1 MIYLVVIERTYEAA
15 GYGPHDQ
22 SSTVKY
28 ETVKYFDNVESLERY
43 LLENNEKRYAA
54 DVVKRVLKAE
64 ELKPVFKVSLS
75 L

>member
-1 MIYLVVIERTYEAA
+1 MIYLVVVEKSYQEPGYYEKD
-15 GYGPHDQ
+15 P

-28 ETVKYFDNVESLERY
+28 ETNKYFDDIVALERY
-43 LLENNEKRYAA
+43 LLENNEKRYGA

>member
-1 MIYLVVIERTYEAA
+1 MIYLVTIEKSYQED
-15 GYGPHDQ
+15 GYSERDYN
-22 SSTVKY
+22 TVKY
-28 ETVKYFDNVESLERY
+28 ETVKYFDDIGELERY
-43 LLENNEKRYAA
+43 LLENNEKRYGA

>member
-1 MIYLVVIERTYEAA
+1 MIYLVVIEKTYEAA
-15 GYGPHDQ
+15 GYYEKDP
-22 SSTVKY
+22 SSTVRY
-28 ETVKYFDNVESLERY
+28 ETTKYFDDIVALERY
-43 LLENNEKRYAA
+43 LLENNEKRYGA